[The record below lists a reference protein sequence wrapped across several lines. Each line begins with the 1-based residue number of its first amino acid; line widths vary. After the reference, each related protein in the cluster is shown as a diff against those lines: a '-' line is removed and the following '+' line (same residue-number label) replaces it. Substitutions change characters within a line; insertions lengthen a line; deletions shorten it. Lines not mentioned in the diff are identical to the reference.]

1 MPREEVLEVEDGL
14 EQADVP
20 PEGVEVL
27 AVEELEEG
35 LEAAGLTPLH
45 WVEACG
51 EVVVV
56 VSPTAATLLE
66 VVEASSHPSC
76 PTACTLRAEVSRVL
90 LQGLTTFLEGILEG
104 GHGLAGSEAARD
116 PSTNR

>member
-1 MPREEVLEVEDGL
+1 VPREEVLEVEDGL

-27 AVEELEEG
+27 GVEELEEG

-45 WVEACG
+45 WVEVCG
-51 EVVVV
+51 EVVAGA
-56 VSPTAATLLE
+56 SPTVATLQE

-76 PTACTLRAEVSRVL
+76 PTACTLRVGVSRVL
-90 LQGLTTFLEGILEG
+90 LQGLTTFLGGILEG
-104 GHGLAGSEAARD
+104 AHGLAASEAARD
-116 PSTNR
+116 PSTK